1 MTLKWTRR
9 ALRDVRHLYE
19 YIADA
24 NPAAARR
31 MVARVHEAVDHL
43 RRNPQQGKP
52 GRVAETRELVL
63 AGTPYIVVYRVEGAQ
78 VQIIAVIHGAQRWPD
93 AF

>member
-1 MTLKWTRR
+1 MNTSPMPTLPR
-9 ALRDVRHLYE
+9 
-19 YIADA
+19 
-24 NPAAARR
+24 PAEWLPVSAKP
-31 MVARVHEAVDHL
+31 VDHL

-63 AGTPYIVVYRVEGAQ
+63 AGTPYIVVYRIEGAQ

-93 AF
+93 TF